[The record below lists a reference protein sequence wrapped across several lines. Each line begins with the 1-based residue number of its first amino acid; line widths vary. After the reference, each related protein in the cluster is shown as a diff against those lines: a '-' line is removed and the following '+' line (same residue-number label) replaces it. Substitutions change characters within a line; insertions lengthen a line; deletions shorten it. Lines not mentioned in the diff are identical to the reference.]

1 MRMPKATG
9 YKKEKRKRDK
19 IFMYIKIPINLLHDN
34 PFNSISECLFYAFC
48 ASHTKD
54 ETMTFNYSTEKLQ
67 EVFPVSSSQL
77 TRYLTNLVDLGIA
90 ENKSYLLGY
99 DGLKFSKKRNYKVN
113 TSLYYDSFN
122 YDENG
127 KAKDYLNL
135 NLGWVMLYGMSLKT
149 ALVLAFLWSS
159 YIYLGMPKQQ
169 YLNTVNVMEMT
180 SIKDRRTIYKALDQL
195 SVLGFITEKA
205 SDERYFRLI
214 EVNKDKCLCNSVEDL
229 DDSIYNVNMKL
240 LEIVKGKS
248 KRFIKSIMSYLN
260 EASSRLGD
268 VYWDAYN
275 AMLGYMP
282 ERFKFKPVI
291 NWRLLE

>member
-1 MRMPKATG
+1 
-9 YKKEKRKRDK
+9 
-19 IFMYIKIPINLLHDN
+19 MYIKIPINLLHDN
-34 PFNSISECLFYAFC
+34 PFNSINECIFYAFC
-48 ASHTKD
+48 ASHTED
-54 ETMTFNYSTEKLQ
+54 ETMTFNYSTETLQ

-113 TSLYYDSFN
+113 TSLYYDSFS

-169 YLNTVNVMEMT
+169 YLNTQNVMEMT
-180 SIKDRRTIYKALDQL
+180 SIKDRRTIYKAIDQL
-195 SVLGFITEKA
+195 TVLGFITEKA

-214 EVNKDKCLCNSVEDL
+214 KLNKDKCLCNSIHDL
-229 DDSIYNVNMKL
+229 DESIVKVNFNIL
-240 LEIVKGKS
+240 DIIKGKS
-248 KRFIKSIMSYLN
+248 KRFIKSLESYLDQ
-260 EASSRLGD
+260 ASSRLGD
-268 VYWDAYN
+268 IYWDAYN